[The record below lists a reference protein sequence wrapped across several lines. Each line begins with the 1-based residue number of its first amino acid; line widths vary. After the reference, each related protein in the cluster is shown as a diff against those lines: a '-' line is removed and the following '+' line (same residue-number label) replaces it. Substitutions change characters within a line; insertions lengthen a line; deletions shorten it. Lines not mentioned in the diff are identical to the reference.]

1 MIPLGNSLRVSSF
14 LLLLAL
20 VPRAA
25 AQGPPLGS
33 AALLP
38 GAASTFV
45 ASGDQKAPAFA
56 LGQDSTLVVFEDGR
70 GGDLD
75 VVGIR
80 LDATGQP
87 LDARPFPIAR
97 SAGTQTTAKVAWNG
111 QNWLVVYSN
120 QVPTASNYFQ
130 YEVAA
135 KRVSPSGQVL
145 DADPISLGADSTGGN
160 FAVTSDGANW
170 LVAATGYTAG
180 NSDIVGWRIDNA
192 GTVLDAAP
200 VVIQP
205 GTYYVFFNIQAAYVQ
220 GQYVIAWNDASL
232 VKARRFSST
241 LQPLDGGQP
250 ASLTSSGKLGSNG
263 SDVVMLWVRQTPAFM
278 QEVAMSWY
286 DASLQPLSPAPI
298 PLTTAEANVSLD
310 PVGLVHSGGTWI
322 AAWTTVGSQVAK
334 AARVTSQG
342 TVLDFDGITIAE
354 NNPSVLYGPTLG
366 ALANGGAAFA
376 WHDARL
382 NDNNVYSVA
391 LTQVLASKP
400 ELCLSLAS
408 EAQRSPRVA
417 AGPSHQ
423 FLVTYRADTSAGSR
437 ILAQRVDRNGVA
449 IDVNPLEVAS
459 APNAKLFAG
468 GAAWNGSLYLVAYSD
483 QQQGKVFARRLA
495 SDGTWIDASPI
506 AVQNG
511 GSADVAALG
520 GDFLVSALR
529 VVSTNPQF
537 IASYG
542 MRVRGLD
549 GALLDPTP
557 LPLAGS
563 YATRSRI
570 TTLGGKWLVA
580 TEVHATHDANAS
592 SVQATFVDAAG
603 VVTPPVVVATA
614 NIQNWGIVDVASS
627 GSSALFV
634 YQSGSNWVNVDVFA
648 RRMNVSGSL
657 TGSTVNVTGGDVNG
671 QLRPTIVWTG
681 DDYFVAFETYQN
693 NPWFYDFE
701 TDVYGARV
709 SESGVLLDA
718 QPFALWNTADWEVT
732 PHAASHG
739 DGRALFASSVYD
751 EPTYGAFHVSTRALG
766 LTGLTNFGTGTAGC
780 AGLQTM
786 DASPTPKVG
795 QSAFTLQ
802 CSHGPAHAL
811 GLCLVGNAVNAS
823 GIDSFGL
830 GILLH
835 VDPFASTELFGLDL
849 FSDGAGLGS
858 AAAPIPPDPALAG
871 LTYAAQAVWAW
882 PTVCGAS
889 PFGLSSSDGLSIVIQ
904 AP

>member
-1 MIPLGNSLRVSSF
+1 MDSRIRAPFATVFTILTFATALPAQAPNLGNP
-14 LLLLAL
+14 AL
-20 VPRAA
+20 PP
-25 AQGPPLGS
+25 GPATPF
-33 AALLP
+33 A
-38 GAASTFV
+38 
-45 ASGDQKAPAFA
+45 ASGDQKAPAYA
-56 LGQDSTLVVFEDGR
+56 LGQGMTLVVFEDNR

-75 VVGIR
+75 VVGVR
-80 LDATGQP
+80 LDAAGQP

-97 SAGTQTTAKVAWNG
+97 HAGTQTTAKVAWNG
-111 QNWLVVYSN
+111 QSWLVVYSN

-170 LVAATGYTAG
+170 LVAMTGYTAQ
-180 NSDIVGWRIDNA
+180 NTDIVGRRIDNG
-192 GTVLDAAP
+192 GTVLDASP

-205 GTYYVFFNIQAAYVQ
+205 GTYYIYFNIQAAYVQ
-220 GQYVIAWNDASL
+220 GQYVIAWNDSSV
-232 VKARRFSST
+232 VKARRFSKE
-241 LQPLDGGQP
+241 LQPLDGGQ
-250 ASLTSSGKLGSNG
+250 AAVLTPTGRLASNG
-263 SDVVMLWVRQTPAFM
+263 SDVVMLWTRQTPSFLN
-278 QEVAMSWY
+278 EVAMSWF
-286 DASLQPLSPAPI
+286 DATLKPLSHAPI
-298 PLTTAEANVSLD
+298 PLTTAAANVSLE
-310 PVGLVHSGGTWI
+310 PVGLVDAAGTWI
-322 AAWTTVGSQVAK
+322 AAWTSVGSQVAK

-382 NDNNVYSVA
+382 NDNNVYSVP
-391 LTQVLASKP
+391 LTQALASGT
-400 ELCLSLAS
+400 EACLSTGS

-417 AGPSHQ
+417 AGPSLQ

-437 ILAQRVDRNGVA
+437 ILAQRVDRSGVA
-449 IDVNPLEVAS
+449 IDGNPIEVAS
-459 APNAKLFAG
+459 APHVKLFAG

-506 AVQNG
+506 TVQNG

-529 VVSTNPQF
+529 VISTNPQF
-537 IASYG
+537 IGSFG
-542 MRVRGLD
+542 VRVRGLD

-563 YATRSRI
+563 FATRSRI
-570 TTLGGKWLVA
+570 TTLGGRWLVA
-580 TEVHATHDANAS
+580 TEVHSTHDDNFS
-592 SVQATFVDAAG
+592 SVQATFVDSTG
-603 VVTPPVVVATA
+603 IVTPPVIVANA

-627 GSSALFV
+627 GASALFV

-657 TGSTVNVTGGDVNG
+657 TGSTVNVTGGAANG
-671 QLRPTIVWTG
+671 QLRPSVVWTG
-681 DDYFVAFETYQN
+681 DNYFVTFETYQN

-701 TDVYGARV
+701 TDVYGARI
-709 SESGVLLDA
+709 SESGSLLDA
-718 QPFALWNTADWEVT
+718 QPYALWNSTDWEVA

-739 DGRALFASSVYD
+739 DGRALFAASVYD
-751 EPTYGAFHVSTRALG
+751 EPSYGAFHVSVRALK

-780 AGLQTM
+780 AGSHTL
-786 DASPTPKVG
+786 DATPMPKVG
-795 QSAFTLQ
+795 QSAFTLH
-802 CSHGPAHAL
+802 CSQSPAHSL
-811 GLCLVGNAVNAS
+811 GLCLVGNVANAA

-871 LTYAAQAVWAW
+871 LTYTAQAVWAW